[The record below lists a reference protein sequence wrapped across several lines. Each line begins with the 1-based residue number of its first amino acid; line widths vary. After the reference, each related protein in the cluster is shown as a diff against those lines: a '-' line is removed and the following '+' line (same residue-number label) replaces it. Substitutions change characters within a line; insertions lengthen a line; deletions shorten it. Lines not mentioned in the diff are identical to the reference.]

1 MFYNTLVVIL
11 AILMGFII
19 HDLYSVLVNQDELY
33 SMIHNLR
40 SQKQFLDIK

>member
-11 AILMGFII
+11 AIIMGFII

-33 SMIHNLR
+33 SMIHKLQRQNN
-40 SQKQFLDIK
+40 S